1 MLAPLATVAFLSI
14 LWLMIRV
21 AVEMADGSLVKVI
34 SALKG
39 QSLLAQPSTS
49 IRPITVRYRPQ
60 VVKVRRARAVPE
72 WRAAA

>member
-1 MLAPLATVAFLSI
+1 MLAPLATVAFLAI
-14 LWLMIRV
+14 LWLVVRLAI
-21 AVEMADGSLVKVI
+21 EMADDSLVKVI

-39 QSLLAQPSTS
+39 QSLLAQPPAT

-60 VVKVRRARAVPE
+60 AVKVRRARVVPE